1 MATIIMKI
9 LVLRFSSIGDLV
21 LISPVLRCLKLQ
33 LGAEVHVL
41 TKKRF
46 ASVLAANPHIDG
58 LHTFEQEPGEV
69 WPQLKTEHFDHIID
83 LHKNLRSWRVRL
95 ALRLPGRSFRK
106 LNLEKWLLVNTGI
119 NCLPDIH
126 IVERYMEA
134 AAPLGV
140 RYDGAGLEHF
150 IAPEDEVD
158 IATAFGVKE
167 YLAVA
172 IGAAHATKRMPES
185 LIAEVCGDFSWPILL
200 LGGPEDGEAGER
212 IASKAGVHVQNTCG
226 KLRLQQSASL
236 VRQAR
241 VVLSPDTGMMH
252 LAAAFRRPL
261 VSVWGSTVPAFGM
274 WPLYPAEDKTL
285 HILLEVTNLSCRPCS
300 KIGFEQCPKGHF
312 KCMNG
317 ISAQTVKSALKR
329 LWEQAPDVD

>member
-1 MATIIMKI
+1 MKI

-21 LISPVLRCLKLQ
+21 LISPVLRCLKQQ

-46 ASVLAANPHIDG
+46 ASVLSANPHIDG

-69 WPQLKTEHFDHIID
+69 WHQLKAERFDHIID
-83 LHKNLRSWRVRL
+83 LHNNLRSWRVRSS
-95 ALRLPGRSFRK
+95 LRLPGRSFRK
-106 LNLEKWLLVNTGI
+106 LNFAKWLLVNTGI
-119 NCLPDIH
+119 NRLPDMH
-126 IVERYMEA
+126 IVERYLEA
-134 AAPLGV
+134 AAPLRV

-158 IATAFGVKE
+158 IEAKFGVKE

-185 LIAEVCGDFSWPILL
+185 LILEVCSGLSCPILL
-200 LGGPEDGEAGER
+200 LGGPEDAAVGER
-212 IASKAGVHVQNTCG
+212 IASVAGAHVQSTCG

-274 WPLYPAEDKTL
+274 WPLYPEGIEPP
-285 HILLEVTNLSCRPCS
+285 HVLLEVGNLSCRPCS
-300 KIGFEQCPKGHF
+300 KIGFEQCPRGHF

-317 ISAQTVKSALKR
+317 ISAQMVRAALIQ
-329 LWEQAPDVD
+329 LWEQAPDAGY